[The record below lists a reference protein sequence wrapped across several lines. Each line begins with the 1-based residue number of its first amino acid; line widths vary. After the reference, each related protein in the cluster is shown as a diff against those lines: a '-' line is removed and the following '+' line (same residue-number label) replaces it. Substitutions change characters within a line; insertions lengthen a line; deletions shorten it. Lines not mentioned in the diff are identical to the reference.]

1 MKIAEFYNDITEQ
14 LTKAQIEHPALNAE
28 VLISFYFGWNRT
40 QFYLNQQHE
49 LTEQECVEIKRLIER
64 RITREP
70 LQYIT
75 GVQNFYG
82 RDFAVRPGVLIPR
95 PETEL
100 LVETLISEAELVWGD
115 ASLQVIDVGTGSG
128 AIAITLALETLEKSA
143 WQLSAVDLS
152 STALEQAIANNANLS
167 ANVKF
172 VQGDLFVPFGS
183 DVNQFDI
190 IVSNPPYIVRQTI
203 AELAA
208 EVRLYEP
215 HSALDGGVDGLD
227 YYRRLLTEGL
237 PFLKRPGLIALE
249 IGYNQAETL
258 TELIEKSGVTELK
271 IIADFQEIPRII
283 IAKYL

>member
-1 MKIAEFYNDITEQ
+1 M
-14 LTKAQIEHPALNAE
+14 
-28 VLISFYFGWNRT
+28 
-40 QFYLNQQHE
+40 
-49 LTEQECVEIKRLIER
+49 
-64 RITREP
+64 
-70 LQYIT
+70 
-75 GVQNFYG
+75 
-82 RDFAVRPGVLIPR
+82 
-95 PETEL
+95 
-100 LVETLISEAELVWGD
+100 
-115 ASLQVIDVGTGSG
+115 
-128 AIAITLALETLEKSA
+128 
-143 WQLSAVDLS
+143 
-152 STALEQAIANNANLS
+152 
-167 ANVKF
+167 
-172 VQGDLFVPFGS
+172 
-183 DVNQFDI
+183 NQFDI

>member
-1 MKIAEFYNDITEQ
+1 
-14 LTKAQIEHPALNAE
+14 
-28 VLISFYFGWNRT
+28 
-40 QFYLNQQHE
+40 
-49 LTEQECVEIKRLIER
+49 VEIKRLIER